1 MRRGDSF
8 IANAIALHC
17 VGQSDGAV
25 WCSTNKNERLGD
37 HLVAFTWD
45 GRIGLPQNSGN
56 GPQPFRCTTVNLR
69 LKKKKFKVLF
79 VIRVDITCGRSGGS
93 QRKCPAKVALGTP
106 GQSDQDELKKRR
118 MSEVSNLGVEPAR
131 QNVDQHGLVP
141 LQVGEPVLVSEHHG
155 VAELG
160 HQVPSPGNN
169 FEVRTTFPPVRLHV
183 TAQHPAPPHLL
194 QVKEDNTWL

>member
-1 MRRGDSF
+1 MRRADSF

-17 VGQSDGAV
+17 VAQPDGAV
-25 WCSTNKNERLGD
+25 WCSTNRNERLGD

-56 GPQPFRCTTVNLR
+56 GPQPFRCTTVNLL

-93 QRKCPAKVALGTP
+93 QRKCPAKVAPGTP

-118 MSEVSNLGVEPAR
+118 MLE
-131 QNVDQHGLVP
+131 GLSQSYSRCGDSSHTVRYGDLTP
-141 LQVGEPVLVSEHHG
+141 LT
-155 VAELG
+155 
-160 HQVPSPGNN
+160 
-169 FEVRTTFPPVRLHV
+169 R
-183 TAQHPAPPHLL
+183 
-194 QVKEDNTWL
+194 

>member
-45 GRIGLPQNSGN
+45 GRVGLPQNSGN

-69 LKKKKFKVLF
+69 LKKKKFKVF
-79 VIRVDITCGRSGGS
+79 
-93 QRKCPAKVALGTP
+93 KVGLP
-106 GQSDQDELKKRR
+106 GKKGCLACCDW
-118 MSEVSNLGVEPAR
+118 MCFPSSEGV
-131 QNVDQHGLVP
+131 
-141 LQVGEPVLVSEHHG
+141 
-155 VAELG
+155 
-160 HQVPSPGNN
+160 
-169 FEVRTTFPPVRLHV
+169 
-183 TAQHPAPPHLL
+183 
-194 QVKEDNTWL
+194 